1 MNDEPQHPE
10 AGVPRSALGASRS
23 PSSGGYPA
31 EFVKFL
37 GTAGARFVVS
47 KQLRASGGLWVRLA
61 GQTLAI
67 DPGPGALVKAHAS
80 RPKLDPAKLDAVL
93 VSHKHLD
100 HTNDVNVL
108 IEAMT
113 EGGHRQRGVLLA
125 PTDAIDG
132 DSPICEYVLR
142 YVGAVIRIHEGETY
156 ELGDLRVRVA
166 ARHDHPDETY
176 GFLLEGGAERVGL
189 VIDTRFHEWL
199 PARYA
204 GAELLI
210 VNTVLAE
217 NPDRR
222 VYHLAVE
229 DAEAVIREVRPR
241 RAVLTHF
248 GMRILQAKP
257 WEIARAMSDRLAI
270 EVTAAADGMAVE
282 VGTASDE

>member
-1 MNDEPQHPE
+1 MNSERHHPE
-10 AGVPRSALGASRS
+10 AGASCSAVRVPRSPLSD
-23 PSSGGYPA
+23 GYPP

-47 KQLRASGGLWVRLA
+47 KQLRASGGLWLRLA

-67 DPGPGALVKAHAS
+67 DPGPGALVKAHTS
-80 RPKLDPAKLDAVL
+80 RPKLDPAKLDGVL

-100 HTNDVNVL
+100 HTNDVNAL

-113 EGGHRQRGVLLA
+113 EGGHRPRGVLLG
-125 PTDAIDG
+125 PSDAIDG

-142 YVGAVIRIHEGETY
+142 YIGTVIRIHESEAY
-156 ELGDLRVRVA
+156 QLGDLRIRVA

-199 PARYA
+199 PERYA

-210 VNTVLAE
+210 VHTVLAE
-217 NPDRR
+217 NPERR

-229 DAEAVIREVRPR
+229 DAEAIIREVRPR
-241 RAVLTHF
+241 RAVLAHF
-248 GMRILQAKP
+248 GMRLLQAKP
-257 WEIARAMSDRLAI
+257 WEIARAMSDRLGT
-270 EVTAAADGMAVE
+270 EVVAATDGMTVP
-282 VGTASDE
+282 VP